1 MPPRLIPPV
10 IPLSTPS
17 EGERVVFGAFAEARG
32 ADDWI
37 VLHSLDL
44 ANHQRRLAGEIDFL
58 IIVPGKGVLVLEV
71 KGAHHLRRHD
81 GLWFYGSDQRPDER
95 GPFKQASEA
104 MHSLRE
110 RLVRQHRDLARVVFW
125 SAVCFP
131 FVDFAETSEEWHP
144 WQVIDRRALAKR
156 SLTQLCESVLDHAR
170 QELVAHE
177 EPWFHAE
184 RHEPRE
190 QQVTEL
196 LRNLRGDFE
205 FFESPKSRA
214 QRVDDEVRRYTEEQ
228 FEALETI
235 DANPRVIFDGPA
247 GTGKTMLAVEAARR
261 AAVAGRRVLL
271 LCASQALG
279 RWLADE
285 TRELSPADD
294 PGDPGTGVD
303 GAAPEPGIVA
313 RTIDEHLRLTA
324 DAPQRYDEIVVDE
337 AQDLL
342 RPDYLKAL
350 DLSLTGGLAGGVYR
364 FFGDF
369 GRLGLSDTA
378 GRDVGDGATTLAA
391 LLAPG
396 GPCAGAVRYDLRVN
410 CRNTPRV
417 AQLACACGGVARGYS
432 HVRRP
437 DDESEPQ
444 IRYWRDEAQQS
455 GLLADTLLE
464 LDEQGFAG
472 RRTVVLSPRD
482 DDRCCAHGLTGHP
495 WTERLAPLLG
505 AGAAADLDVVE
516 LHPSATRYCA
526 IARFQGLEAPA
537 VVLTDIADLD
547 SAAACSALYVGLHQ
561 GARTPGHPGPR
572 VAQSQARADRLTRG
586 GRDDADGARPRRDLR
601 APDRPFAAP

>member
-1 MPPRLIPPV
+1 VPPRLIPPS

-17 EGERVVFGAFAEARG
+17 EGERVVFAAFAAAKG

-58 IIVPGKGVLVLEV
+58 VIVPGKGVVVLEV

-170 QELVAHE
+170 EELVAHE

-214 QRVDDEVRRYTEEQ
+214 KRVDDEVRRYTEEQ

-261 AAVAGRRVLL
+261 GAVAGRRVLL
-271 LCASQALG
+271 LCLRKPLG

-285 TRELSPADD
+285 TRELLPAGDSGA
-294 PGDPGTGVD
+294 PGA
-303 GAAPEPGIVA
+303 GAADAAASGPGIVA
-313 RTIDEHLRLTA
+313 RTIDEHLRLA
-324 DAPQRYDEIVVDE
+324 GDAPQRYDEIVVDQ

-342 RPDYLKAL
+342 RPDSLKAL

-369 GRLGLSDTA
+369 GRPGLSDSA
-378 GRDVGDGATTLAA
+378 GLDAGDGPTALAA

-417 AQLACACGGVARGYS
+417 AQLACTCAGMARGYS
-432 HVRRP
+432 RVRRP
-437 DDESEPQ
+437 DDEFEPQ
-444 IRYWRDEAQQS
+444 IRYWHDEAQQAA
-455 GLLADTLLE
+455 LLADALLE
-464 LDEQGFAG
+464 LDEQGFGG

-482 DDRCCAHGLTGHP
+482 DDQCCAHGLAGNP
-495 WTERLAPLLG
+495 WTERLAPLLV
-505 AGAAADLDVVE
+505 AGATADLDVVE
-516 LHPSATRYCA
+516 LRPSATRYCA
-526 IARFQGLEAPA
+526 ISRFQGLEAPA
-537 VVLTDIADLD
+537 VVLTDVADLD
-547 SAAACSALYVGLHQ
+547 SAAACSALYVGC
-561 GARTPGHPGPR
+561 T
-572 VAQSQARADRLTRG
+572 RALERLVIL
-586 GRDDADGARPRRDLR
+586 AHESLKAKLEPI
-601 APDRPFAAP
+601 A